1 MERGS
6 GGGSFSSREER
17 GPLLRPLDGGPLG
30 AGVVG
35 RTGVDRS
42 CPGRGGGRSD
52 VVLGAVPL
60 KLERL
65 WVTDFRSYAS
75 AELAPAPQGLTVI
88 VGANGQGK
96 TNLLEAVAWL
106 ATLSSFRGA
115 PNEALVR
122 VGADRAVV
130 RAEGEREGR
139 RLLLEAEVP
148 ARGGRVRV
156 QVNRQPLARNREL
169 LGALLVSV
177 FSPDDLELV
186 KAGPDRR
193 RRLLDEALA
202 SVGARYGA
210 LQDDLARVL
219 KQRGALLKGVEGG
232 RLDESAALT
241 LDVFDARLATV
252 GAAAA
257 SARRNLVA
265 RLAPVAADAYDR
277 LAGRACEVGVAY
289 ETAWGQDEA
298 DLAAALAA
306 ARTDDVRRG
315 VSTVGPHRDEL
326 GLSIAGLPARTH
338 ASQGEQRTLALALRL
353 AVHEVVT
360 EVADSAP
367 ILLLD
372 DVFSELDPARVEA
385 LVAILPPGQAL
396 LTTAGE
402 VPAGIAA
409 ATTVRIQ
416 GGRLLP

>member
-1 MERGS
+1 M
-6 GGGSFSSREER
+6 
-17 GPLLRPLDGGPLG
+17 
-30 AGVVG
+30 
-35 RTGVDRS
+35 
-42 CPGRGGGRSD
+42 
-52 VVLGAVPL
+52 
-60 KLERL
+60 
-65 WVTDFRSYAS
+65 
-75 AELAPAPQGLTVI
+75 I
-88 VGANGQGK
+88 VGDNGQGK

-106 ATLSSFRGA
+106 ATLSSLRGA

-130 RAEGEREGR
+130 RAEGERDGR

-156 QVNRQPLARNREL
+156 QVNRQPLGRSREL
-169 LGALLVSV
+169 LGALRVSV
-177 FSPDDLELV
+177 FSPDDLGLV
-186 KAGPDRR
+186 KGAPEGR

-219 KQRGALLKGVEGG
+219 KQRGALLKGVERG
-232 RLDESAALT
+232 RLDDSAALT
-241 LDVFDARLATV
+241 LDVFDARLASV

-265 RLAPVAADAYDR
+265 RLAPVAAAAYDR
-277 LAGRACEVGVAY
+277 LAGRTSNLGVVY
-289 ETAWGQDEA
+289 ETAWGHDEA

-306 ARTDDVRRG
+306 ARADDVRRG

-326 GLSIAGLPARTH
+326 GLVIDGLAARTH

-360 EVADSAP
+360 AVADSPP

-372 DVFSELDPARVEA
+372 DVFSELDPDRIKA
-385 LVAILPPGQAL
+385 LVTMLPAGQAL
-396 LTTAGE
+396 LTTAGD
-402 VPAGIAA
+402 VPDGITPAA
-409 ATTVRIQ
+409 KVRIEA
-416 GGRLLP
+416 GRLVL

>member
-1 MERGS
+1 M
-6 GGGSFSSREER
+6 
-17 GPLLRPLDGGPLG
+17 
-30 AGVVG
+30 
-35 RTGVDRS
+35 
-42 CPGRGGGRSD
+42 
-52 VVLGAVPL
+52 

-65 WVTDFRSYAS
+65 WLTDFRSYEE
-75 AELAPAPQGLTVI
+75 AELVPAPEGLTVI

-96 TNLLEAVAWL
+96 TNLLEAVGWL
-106 ATLSSFRGA
+106 ATLSSLRGA

-122 VGADRAVV
+122 VGAERAVV

-156 QVNRQPLARNREL
+156 QVNRQPLGRSREL
-169 LGALLVSV
+169 LGALRVSV
-177 FSPDDLELV
+177 FSPDDLALV
-186 KAGPDRR
+186 KGGPDGR

-265 RLAPVAADAYDR
+265 RLAPVAGVAYDR
-277 LAGRACEVGVAY
+277 LAGRASSVDVAY
-289 ETAWGQDEA
+289 ETSWGHDEA
-298 DLAAALAA
+298 DLAAALDA
-306 ARTDDVRRG
+306 ARGDDVRRG

-326 GLSIAGLPARTH
+326 GLAIGGLAARTH

-360 EVADSAP
+360 DVAGSAP

-372 DVFSELDPARVEA
+372 DVFSELDPDRTAA
-385 LVAILPPGQAL
+385 LVASLPGGQAL
-396 LTTAGE
+396 LTTAGDI
-402 VPAGIAA
+402 PAGIASA
-409 ATTVRIQ
+409 ATVRIS
-416 GGRLLP
+416 GGRLEAC